1 MGFSDYLTGAFPGVR
16 ITSGKRDPNSAL
28 GRANPRSYHNIG
40 QAWDVAPIPG
50 MTFDQYRDRVK
61 GDGWN
66 VVEAIDEVSNP
77 SKHATGP
84 HWHMAVDGRKE
95 QQPMASPLMSMLQS
109 APIYAQQPQPAQT
122 SSLASYLQ
130 APLTNEAL
138 QKPQMPDP
146 SAGFVEMAP
155 LPGVK
160 PSTWGQGGKGWQ
172 IIGAIGDALQT
183 MGGGQPT
190 YMQGVREQQQQE
202 ADGRKWLQQLMAQ
215 REQKAADRVAE
226 QAQWVQRQEYERAN
240 PGPSSMETDLAAWNR
255 MSPEQKAQYAAMQ
268 DVKNP
273 IAVSGPQGT
282 YRVPRGF
289 GQPSNGPTTQVID
302 GKTYYNINGKWYD
315 NPEGR

>member
-1 MGFSDYLTGAFPGVR
+1 MGFGDWLTQGGFH
-16 ITSGKRDPNSAL
+16 ITDDRRDPKSKL
-28 GRANPRSYHNIG
+28 GRANPDSLHLRADLYEKG
-40 QAWDVAPIPG
+40 FGTYDVRPRKD
-50 MTFDQYRDRVK
+50 MTYQQFVDRVK
-61 GDGWN
+61 GGGWN
-66 VVEAIDEVSNP
+66 VIQAIDEVAHP

-84 HWHMAVDGRKE
+84 HWHIAVDGRKE

-109 APIYAQQPQPAQT
+109 APIYAQQPQPEQT
-122 SSLASYLQ
+122 PSLASYLQ

-183 MGGGQPT
+183 MGGGQAT

-215 REQKAADRVAE
+215 REQKAADRRAE
-226 QAQWVQRQEYERAN
+226 QDQWVQRQEYERAN
-240 PGPSSMETDLAAWNR
+240 PGPTNTARMAAEAGLQ
-255 MSPEQKAQYAAMQ
+255 PGTPAYQEFIKTVAQR
-268 DVKNP
+268 P
-273 IAVSGPQGT
+273 IMIGGEAWQPQQPRSVQPGAVEDGYQFLG
-282 YRVPRGF
+282 GD
-289 GQPSNGPTTQVID
+289 PSNPSSWKKVQ
-302 GKTYYNINGKWYD
+302 
-315 NPEGR
+315 